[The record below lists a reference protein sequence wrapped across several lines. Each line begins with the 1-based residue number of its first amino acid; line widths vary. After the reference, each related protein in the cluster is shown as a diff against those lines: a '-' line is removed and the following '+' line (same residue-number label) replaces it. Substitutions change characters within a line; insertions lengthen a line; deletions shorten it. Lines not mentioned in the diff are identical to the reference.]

1 MKNLLAL
8 CLLASTALAAQQI
21 AAPTDLP
28 GSPYAIKQTWFIGG
42 AGNWDYLTV
51 DPTGSRLFIAH
62 SSQVQV
68 VDLDTGQLAGQI
80 PGLREAH
87 AIALDD
93 TGEFGY
99 ISDGLAGTVV
109 VFDRQSLNA
118 VATIPAGSSPRALVF
133 EPQTRML
140 FVVGSY
146 PLSQRPITQK
156 PGPNQP
162 NGAVIPEIRSE
173 ITVIDTQTRTV
184 IGSILLPGR
193 LGFAQAGGDGK
204 VYVNIVDRNEIAW
217 IDATAINERL
227 HGAPGKAETARAEA
241 GHPSPAKPPGTP
253 VIFDWSVIPHS
264 TKSSGNR
271 IRFFSLGAQCPH
283 PQSLAVD
290 SKHQRLFATCST
302 NKVVVLDGATG
313 DLVTSL
319 PTGPG
324 VETIGFDP
332 EHGLIYTANTGA
344 GGTLTIIHQDVTD
357 TYAVI
362 QNLPTQL
369 RAPTLAVNPVTGMVY
384 LVTDLLEMDLTK
396 PGGIGT
402 LETSPTK
409 GSFQVLVVGN

>member
-1 MKNLLAL
+1 MKNLLAV
-8 CLLASTALAAQQI
+8 CLLASTTLPAQQI
-21 AAPTDLP
+21 AAPSDLP
-28 GSPYAIKQTWFIGG
+28 GSPYGIKQTWYIGG

-51 DPTGSRLFIAH
+51 DPTTNRLFIAH

-80 PGLREAH
+80 SGLREAH

-99 ISDGLAGTVV
+99 ISDGLAGAVV
-109 VFDRQSLNA
+109 VFDRQSLNT
-118 VATIPAGSSPRALVF
+118 VATIPVGPSPRALVL
-133 EPQTRML
+133 EPQTKML
-140 FVVGSY
+140 FVIGSF
-146 PLSQRPITQK
+146 PLSPRPTSQK
-156 PGPNQP
+156 TGPNQL

-184 IGSILLPGR
+184 IGSILLPGS

-204 VYVNIVDRNEIAW
+204 VYVTIVDRNEIAW
-217 IDATAINERL
+217 IDATAIDERL
-227 HGAPGKAETARAEA
+227 RGAPGKAETARAEA
-241 GHPSPAKPPGTP
+241 GHPSPPKPPGTP
-253 VIFDWSVIPHS
+253 VTLDWSAVPHS
-264 TKSSGNR
+264 TQFSGNR
-271 IRFFSLGAQCPH
+271 IRFFALGSDCPQ

-290 SKHQRLFATCST
+290 SKHQRIFATCSN
-302 NKVVVLDGATG
+302 NKMVVLDGATG

-324 VETIGFDP
+324 AETIGYDP

-357 TYAVI
+357 SYAVI

-369 RAPTLAVNPVTGMVY
+369 RAPTLAVNPVTGLVY

-402 LETSPTK
+402 LKATPTK